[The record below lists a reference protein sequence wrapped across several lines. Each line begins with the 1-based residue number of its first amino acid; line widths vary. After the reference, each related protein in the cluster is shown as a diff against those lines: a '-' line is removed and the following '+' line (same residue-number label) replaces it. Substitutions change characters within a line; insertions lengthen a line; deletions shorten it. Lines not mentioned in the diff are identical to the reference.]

1 MNKILIVD
9 DESLL
14 RQGFIHMTDWSQH
27 GFQIIGE
34 AANGKEAL
42 EMMARQSPDIV
53 VTDIK
58 MPVMDGIELTRVIK
72 SDYPRIQ
79 VLILS
84 SYDDFE
90 YVRETLR
97 LGAFDYILK
106 PKMNFAD
113 LLNVLQKA
121 SSVQHEVAAGD
132 DNSQFIE
139 LREGFLVNLIED
151 GTLPP
156 TAIRENLI
164 RYHIS
169 LEETNLTMLAI
180 VFDSANTVTK
190 NEERKLFVNA
200 IDATVEPSLNPVSFF
215 YDSNLMITLMNRPV
229 SAGDE
234 FPDQICSGIIHTIQ
248 SEFSRHSH
256 ILASPHFEGY
266 HLIAETFQKLLE
278 KKPFCFYFP
287 KDRHLYLSQLQKIT
301 NYIDLDLR
309 VLNSLVEKFRFEDLL
324 ATVTQSV
331 ENQIR
336 LEKYIEPYILKKFC
350 SEICYL
356 VIYKG
361 VEMGFYWEEV
371 NEKKFECL
379 KRIENSADY
388 ESLMKVFAGILSDLE
403 LFFTENIQI
412 KSNTVITAVIK
423 YIHQNYD
430 HDISLESTAKHFF
443 IDKSYLCK
451 LFKKHINQNFN
462 DYLMQIRIKKAKE
475 LLYNPK
481 YTVNA
486 VSNQV
491 GYSDYSYFGRIFKK
505 IVGMTPSEYKKSLI
519 DINK

>member
-1 MNKILIVD
+1 MTKLLIVD

-14 RQGFIHMTDWSQH
+14 RQGFTHMTDWSDH

-34 AANGKEAL
+34 AVNGQEAL
-42 EMMARQSPDIV
+42 EIIARQSPDIV

-58 MPVMDGIELTRVIK
+58 MPVMDGVELTRVIK
-72 SDYPRIQ
+72 RDYPRIQ

-84 SYDDFE
+84 SYDDFD

-121 SSVQHEVAAGD
+121 SSVQHEVADGD
-132 DNSQFIE
+132 DNSQFFE

-151 GTLPP
+151 GTLPSA
-156 TAIRENLI
+156 AIRENLI

-180 VFDSANTVTK
+180 VFDSVNMVTK

-215 YDSNLMITLMNRPV
+215 YDFNLMITLMNRPA
-229 SAGDE
+229 SAGNE
-234 FPDQICSGIIHTIQ
+234 FTDKICSGIIHTIQ

-256 ILASPHFEGY
+256 ILVSPHFEGY
-266 HLIAETFQKLLE
+266 HLIAETFQKLLG

-287 KDRHLYLSQLQKIT
+287 TDRHLYLSQLQKIT
-301 NYIDLDLR
+301 DYIDLDLR

-324 ATVTQSV
+324 ATVTQWV
-331 ENQIR
+331 ENQVL
-336 LEKYIEPYILKKFC
+336 LEKYIDPYILRKFF

-388 ESLMKVFAGILSDLE
+388 ESLMKVFTGILSDLE

-412 KSNTVITAVIK
+412 KSNTVITAVVK

-462 DYLMQIRIKKAKE
+462 DYVIKIRITKAKE
-475 LLYNPK
+475 LLSNPE
-481 YTVNA
+481 YPINA
-486 VSNQV
+486 VANKV

-505 IVGMTPSEYKKSLI
+505 IVGATPSEYKKSLLNI
-519 DINK
+519 